1 MTNVRAVQAADA
13 PPAIRRVAIVGNP
26 NVGKTTLFNR
36 ISGLRHKTA
45 NFPGTTQ
52 EARIAQVSVARAAA
66 TDDWD
71 DESRTLEIIDL
82 PGAYS
87 LELDVPESAVCRD
100 LLRGGSA
107 PAGHEARA
115 PEAVCVVVDATNL
128 ARGLLL
134 VAEVLRLGRPV
145 VLAVNMIDIA
155 RRRGLRIDSDGLADR
170 LGCEVVCVCGRTG
183 EGVDRLLR
191 VLASPAVA
199 SPSVVPGEQA
209 RAWAGVVADACTEG
223 VPRHDTMTER
233 IDRVVTHPVWGLLI
247 FAVVMGALFW
257 TVFKLA
263 TYPMDWID
271 LAFTSL
277 AEGVRGLL
285 PPGAIED
292 FLASGVVSGVGATVI
307 FLPQICIL
315 FFLISLL
322 EDSGYLARAA
332 LLMDR
337 VMRPFGLP
345 GHAFVP
351 LLSSHACALPGIIAC
366 RSIPDRRERLAAILV
381 APFMSCTARIPVY
394 VLLTSLLFR
403 QSASLA
409 ALAFAGCYMLGMAAG
424 LFSAWVARR
433 TILRG
438 SSRPMAIE
446 LPTYKLPGLRSA
458 LLTTWDRGLVFLRK
472 AGTVILA
479 ISMILWWLSS
489 YPQSDPPPAAVE
501 LRQQALVHPERAAE
515 LTSEASRIE
524 ARHGAA
530 NSFAGMIGR
539 GVQPAFEPL
548 GYDWKLTIGVLTSF
562 AAREVFVSTMAVIVS
577 GDEEL
582 QGESLVETV
591 GAGKRDDG
599 RPIFTTATSWSLL
612 IYYVLAMQCL
622 PTLAVTARESGGV
635 KWAFV
640 QLGWMQGLAYGCA
653 AIAYWSLRAAGV
665 A

>member
-1 MTNVRAVQAADA
+1 MTPPTAQEAVA
-13 PPAIRRVAIVGNP
+13 PPATRRVAIIGNP

-36 ISGLRHKTA
+36 VSGLRHKTA

-52 EARIAQVSVARAAA
+52 EARIALVAVPRAAA
-66 TDDWD
+66 ERD
-71 DESRTLEIIDL
+71 DENGALELIDL
-82 PGAYS
+82 PGVYS
-87 LELDVPESAVCRD
+87 LDLDLPEAAVCRD
-100 LLRGGSA
+100 LLRGASA
-107 PAGHEARA
+107 PAGQAARV
-115 PEAVCVVVDATNL
+115 PDAVCVVVDATNL

-134 VAEVLRLGRPV
+134 VAEAARLRRPV
-145 VLAVNMIDIA
+145 VVAISMLDIA
-155 RRRGLRIDSDGLADR
+155 RRRGLRIDSGALAKR
-170 LGCEVVCVCGRTG
+170 LGCAVICVCGRTG
-183 EGVDRLLR
+183 EGVDELLHT
-191 VLASPAVA
+191 LASDKAAVPTIDA
-199 SPSVVPGEQA
+199 GDNP
-209 RAWAGVVADACTEG
+209 RAWAAALADACTEG
-223 VPRHDTMTER
+223 VPRHDNLTER
-233 IDRVVTHPVWGLLI
+233 IDHVATHPFWGLLI

-271 LAFTSL
+271 AAFASL
-277 AEGVRGLL
+277 AEAVRVVL
-285 PPGAIED
+285 PAGAIED
-292 FLASGVVSGVGATVI
+292 FLASGVISGVGATVI

-351 LLSSHACALPGIIAC
+351 LLSAHACALPGIIAC
-366 RSIPDRRERLAAILV
+366 RAIPDRRERLAAILV

-403 QSASLA
+403 HSASLA
-409 ALAFAGCYMLGMAAG
+409 ALAFAGCYVLGMAAG

-438 SSRPMAIE
+438 PSRSMAIE
-446 LPTYKLPGLRSA
+446 LPTYKLPGVRSA
-458 LLTTWDRGLVFLRK
+458 LLTTWDRGLTFLRK

-479 ISMILWWLSS
+479 ISVILWWLSA
-489 YPQSDPPPAAVE
+489 YPQSDPPPAAVA
-501 LRQQALVHPERAAE
+501 LRQEAAAAPERAEE
-515 LTSEASRIE
+515 LEAEASRVE

-539 GVQPAFEPL
+539 VAQPMFEPL
-548 GYDWKLTIGVLTSF
+548 GYDWKLTIGVITSF

-582 QGESLVETV
+582 QGESLIATV
-591 GAGKRDDG
+591 GAAARDDG
-599 RPIFTTATSWSLL
+599 SPIFTTATSWSLL

-635 KWAFV
+635 KWAFL
-640 QLGWMQGLAYGCA
+640 QLGWMQLLAYGAA